1 MELKIIKVVN
11 NLKIIKKMK
20 MSNSSSNIRGKIN
33 EKQEIEKSSK
43 KFVKKHTSLQDDYI
57 KEEILKNLNEGTV
70 LHFIR
75 NSSRKETVKTNFS
88 ENAQE
93 MKYDLCM
100 INKYDEDLNSDLS
113 FISEFDLE
121 EDENKNDDSFNSS
134 FDENSVEEIEII
146 KKIK

>member
-1 MELKIIKVVN
+1 
-11 NLKIIKKMK
+11 MK
-20 MSNSSSNIRGKIN
+20 MSNSSSNIREKIN
-33 EKQEIEKSSK
+33 EKQKIEKPSK
-43 KFVKKHTSLQDDYI
+43 KFEKKKNSLQDDYI
-57 KEEILKNLNEGTV
+57 KEEIFKKLNEGIV

-88 ENAQE
+88 ENSQE

>member
-1 MELKIIKVVN
+1 
-11 NLKIIKKMK
+11 

>member
-1 MELKIIKVVN
+1 
-11 NLKIIKKMK
+11 
-20 MSNSSSNIRGKIN
+20 MSNSSNNIREKIN
-33 EKQEIEKSSK
+33 EKQKIEKPSN

-57 KEEILKNLNEGTV
+57 KEEIFKKLNEGTV

-75 NSSRKETVKTNFS
+75 NSRRKETVKTNFS

>member
-1 MELKIIKVVN
+1 MPNSSTKITEIKNINKEKENPLKKS
-11 NLKIIKKMK
+11 IKK
-20 MSNSSSNIRGKIN
+20 SIS
-33 EKQEIEKSSK
+33 
-43 KFVKKHTSLQDDYI
+43 
-57 KEEILKNLNEGTV
+57 LKNDNIKNEIFKKLNEGTV

-75 NSSRKETVKTNFS
+75 NSNIEKVKSNFS
-88 ENAQE
+88 IKSQE